1 MLGSE
6 VGRYTCSMP
15 ERVPD
20 HYATLDLKPDASDAE
35 VKRRYRQL
43 MREVHP
49 DANKDDPSATRKA
62 ARVNVAYE
70 ILGDP
75 KKRRAYDAEHSVARS
90 VPLTQQQRNKRY
102 EHLSRE
108 PDWEDIVAANV
119 PSKRPAHKHSP
130 PPVIEPEEIEVDMS
144 ELKASARVKRT
155 IRVTNHCT
163 CTLRGDVSTSE
174 PWVWG
179 PIGRFTVAPGET
191 AEFEIEV
198 VARKVAFPGI
208 SRVQFVTREWT
219 GTVPVKV
226 TGYEPKVRRYVQPTE
241 SAFVPSGRR
250 KTIRQF

>member
-1 MLGSE
+1 MSQNVTLELLKKLVEGDA
-6 VGRYTCSMP
+6 VAIRGRAVLEPAGGPGDKVFPPSHS
-15 ERVPD
+15 VD
-20 HYATLDLKPDASDAE
+20 KN
-35 VKRRYRQL
+35 
-43 MREVHP
+43 
-49 DANKDDPSATRKA
+49 ANKPGAKYAFESR
-62 ARVNVAYE
+62 RRNNGNVLCVLLDSVQSQANRME
-70 ILGDP
+70 EALQSLWVD
-75 KKRRAYDAEHSVARS
+75 KK
-90 VPLTQQQRNKRY
+90 LT
-102 EHLSRE
+102 L
-108 PDWEDIVAANV
+108 
-119 PSKRPAHKHSP
+119 
-130 PPVIEPEEIEVDMS
+130 PVIEVDMS

-155 IRVTNHCT
+155 IRVTNHCS

-226 TGYEPKVRRYVQPTE
+226 TGYEPKVRRYVRPTE

>member
-1 MLGSE
+1 
-6 VGRYTCSMP
+6 MP
-15 ERVPD
+15 ERTPD
-20 HYATLDLKPDASDAE
+20 HYLTLNLAPDASDAE
-35 VKRRYRQL
+35 VKRRYRQI

-62 ARVNVAYE
+62 ARVNAAYE
-70 ILGDP
+70 VLGDAQ
-75 KKRRAYDAEHSVARS
+75 KRRAYDLEHSPR
-90 VPLTQQQRNKRY
+90 LTQAQRNKRY
-102 EHLSRE
+102 EHWARE
-108 PDWEDIVAANV
+108 PDWEDIVAENV
-119 PSKRPAHKHSP
+119 PPRRPAHKHNP

-144 ELKASARVKRT
+144 ELSAQARVKRM
-155 IRVTNHCT
+155 IRVTNHCS

-179 PIGRFTVAPGET
+179 PIGRFTVGPGET

-226 TGYEPKVRRYVQPTE
+226 TGYEPKTRRYVRATE
-241 SAFVPSGRR
+241 SAFVPNRRR